1 MEALIYQFTILS
13 DEALQDK
20 NFDPSTIEDL
30 MRLFELESYKAWAA
44 MELEQEK
51 EVQEAESCVEEA
63 EEYLDSVMESAME
76 EFRRFEEEMNRACQ
90 AEYDSLVN
98 VAESARKMGRSLE
111 KAATNAS
118 KKYIE
123 AAMNSA
129 TASMKS
135 AMKALSSKYKKV
147 HPS

>member
-98 VAESARKMGRSLE
+98 VAESARTMGRSLE

>member
-1 MEALIYQFTILS
+1 MEALISQFTFLS
-13 DEALQDK
+13 DHALQDK

-30 MRLFELESYKAWAA
+30 MKLFEIESYKAWAA

-51 EVQEAESCVEEA
+51 EVEEA
-63 EEYLDSVMESAME
+63 ETQMKETEDYLDSVMESAME
-76 EFRRFEEEMNRACQ
+76 EFRRFEEEMNQTAT
-90 AEYDSLVN
+90 AEYSSLVN
-98 VAESARKMGRSLE
+98 VAEKARKMGKSME
-111 KAATNAS
+111 KTATVAS

-123 AAMNSA
+123 AAVNSA

-135 AMKALSSKYKKV
+135 AMKNLSSKPKKV